1 MIELFCVSSEHR
13 CYMNSLKNK
22 YKLHFGHSG
31 FLASFAFSILLLALA
46 LVVNFYAGVY
56 ATEKASNSVTDIVL
70 SNIRVYDVDG
80 IFVYGSIIL
89 WIFVSLLLL
98 LNPGKIPF
106 TVKSIALFVLIRSVF
121 ISLTHIGPF
130 PTQIAIDSN
139 LLNKFSFAGDLFFSA
154 HVGLPFLLALVFWD
168 DLRLRILFIVS
179 AIIFATV
186 VLLAHLH
193 YSIDVLAAFFI
204 TFTIYRIAEMIF
216 AKDRKLFF
224 AGIQE

>member
-1 MIELFCVSSEHR
+1 
-13 CYMNSLKNK
+13 MNSLKNK

-121 ISLTHIGPF
+121 ISITHIGPF

-179 AIIFATV
+179 AIIFAAV

-224 AGIQE
+224 EGLPR

>member
-1 MIELFCVSSEHR
+1 MIELFCVSSEHH

-121 ISLTHIGPF
+121 ISITHIGPF

-179 AIIFATV
+179 AIIFAAV

>member
-179 AIIFATV
+179 AIIFAAV

>member
-31 FLASFAFSILLLALA
+31 FLASFAFSILLLAVA
-46 LVVNFYAGVY
+46 LVVNFYAGIY
-56 ATEKASNSVTDIVL
+56 ATEKASNSVTDIIL
-70 SNIRVYDVDG
+70 SNIRVYDVDE

-89 WIFVSLLLL
+89 WIFVSLFLILDL
-98 LNPGKIPF
+98 KKIPF
-106 TVKSIALFVLIRSVF
+106 TVKSISLLVLIRSVF

-130 PTQIAIDSN
+130 PTQIVIDSN
-139 LLNKFSFAGDLFFSA
+139 ILNKFSFAGDLFFSA

-168 DLRLRILFIVS
+168 DLRLRLIFIAS
-179 AIIFATV
+179 AIIFAAV

-204 TFTIYRIAEMIF
+204 TFTIYR
-216 AKDRKLFF
+216 
-224 AGIQE
+224 

>member
-1 MIELFCVSSEHR
+1 
-13 CYMNSLKNK
+13 MNSLKNK

-179 AIIFATV
+179 AIIFAAV

>member
-46 LVVNFYAGVY
+46 LVFNFYAGVF
-56 ATEKASNSVTDIVL
+56 ASEKASNSVTDIVL
-70 SNIRVYDVDG
+70 SNIRVYGVDG

-121 ISLTHIGPF
+121 ISITHIGPF

-179 AIIFATV
+179 EIIFAAV

>member
-1 MIELFCVSSEHR
+1 
-13 CYMNSLKNK
+13 MNSLKNK
-22 YKLHFGHSG
+22 YKLHFKHGG
-31 FLASFAFSILLLALA
+31 FLASFTFSILLLAVA
-46 LVVNFYAGVY
+46 LVANFYAGIY
-56 ATEKASNSVTDIVL
+56 ATEKASNSVTDIIL
-70 SNIRVYDVDG
+70 SNIRVFDVDG
-80 IFVYGSIIL
+80 VFVYGSIIL

-98 LNPGKIPF
+98 LEPKKIPF

-121 ISLTHIGPF
+121 VSLTHIGPF

-179 AIIFATV
+179 AVIFAAV

-204 TFTIYRIAEMIF
+204 TFTIYRIAEVIF

>member
-1 MIELFCVSSEHR
+1 
-13 CYMNSLKNK
+13 MNSLKNK

-31 FLASFAFSILLLALA
+31 FLASFAFSILLLAVA
-46 LVVNFYAGVY
+46 LVVNFYAGIY
-56 ATEKASNSVTDIVL
+56 ATEKASNSVTDIIL
-70 SNIRVYDVDG
+70 SNIRVYDVDE

-89 WIFVSLLLL
+89 WIFVSLLLIL
-98 LNPGKIPF
+98 DLKKIPF
-106 TVKSIALFVLIRSVF
+106 TVKSISLLVLIRSVF

-130 PTQIAIDSN
+130 PTQIVIDSN
-139 LLNKFSFAGDLFFSA
+139 ILNKFSFAGDLFFSA

-168 DLRLRILFIVS
+168 DLRLRLIFIAS
-179 AIIFATV
+179 AIIFAAV

-224 AGIQE
+224 EGLPR

>member
-1 MIELFCVSSEHR
+1 
-13 CYMNSLKNK
+13 MNSLKNK

-121 ISLTHIGPF
+121 ISITHIGPF

-179 AIIFATV
+179 AIIFAAV

>member
-1 MIELFCVSSEHR
+1 
-13 CYMNSLKNK
+13 MNSLKNK

-80 IFVYGSIIL
+80 IFVYGYDVDGIFVYGSIIL

-121 ISLTHIGPF
+121 ISITHIGPF

-179 AIIFATV
+179 AIIFAAV

>member
-121 ISLTHIGPF
+121 ISITHIGPF

-179 AIIFATV
+179 AIIFAAV

-224 AGIQE
+224 EGLPR

>member
-1 MIELFCVSSEHR
+1 MIELFCVSSEHH
-13 CYMNSLKNK
+13 CHMNSLKNK

-121 ISLTHIGPF
+121 ISITHIGPF

-179 AIIFATV
+179 AIIFAAV

>member
-121 ISLTHIGPF
+121 ISITHIGPF

-179 AIIFATV
+179 AIIFAAV

>member
-1 MIELFCVSSEHR
+1 
-13 CYMNSLKNK
+13 MNSLKNK

-121 ISLTHIGPF
+121 ISITHIGPF

-179 AIIFATV
+179 AIIFAAV

-204 TFTIYRIAEMIF
+204 TFTI
-216 AKDRKLFF
+216 
-224 AGIQE
+224 

>member
-80 IFVYGSIIL
+80 IFVYGSIIF
-89 WIFVSLLLL
+89 WI
-98 LNPGKIPF
+98 
-106 TVKSIALFVLIRSVF
+106 FVLIRSVF

-179 AIIFATV
+179 AIIFAAV